1 MRLLLDT
8 PVVMW
13 WIADSPRLSASV
25 KELLE
30 TEPAVYV
37 SAVSPWEITVKQF
50 LGGFEGPGD
59 LAEQVRDLRFRELP
73 ITAAHGVRAGRLP
86 MVHTDPFDRILIAQ
100 AQAERLALVTRNR
113 WIPQYDVQVMS
124 V

>member
-8 PVVMW
+8 RVVMW
-13 WIADSPRLSASV
+13 WIADAPQLSASY

-30 TEPAVYV
+30 TEPVVYV
-37 SAVSPWEITVKQF
+37 SAVSAWEITVKQF
-50 LGGFEGPGD
+50 LGSFEGPGD
-59 LAEQVRDLRFRELP
+59 LAEQVRDLQFRDLP

-86 MVHTDPFDRILIAQ
+86 MVHTDPFDRLLIAQ
-100 AQAERLALVTRNR
+100 AQAEGLALVTRSP
-113 WIPQYDVQVMS
+113 WIPQYDVQVMP

>member
-8 PVVMW
+8 RVVMW
-13 WIADSPRLSASV
+13 WVADSPQLPASL

-37 SAVSPWEITVKQF
+37 SAVSPWEITGKQF
-50 LGGFEGPGD
+50 LGSFEGPGD
-59 LAEQVRDLRFRELP
+59 LAEQVRDLQFRDLP

-100 AQAERLALVTRNR
+100 AQAEGMALVTRNC
-113 WIPQYDVQVMS
+113 WIPQYDVQVMP

>member
-8 PVVMW
+8 CVVMW
-13 WIADSPRLSASV
+13 WIADSPELPAPF

-37 SAVSPWEITVKQF
+37 SAVTPWEITVKQF
-50 LGGFEGPGD
+50 LGGFEGPVD
-59 LAEQVRDLRFRELP
+59 LAEQVRDLPFRALP

-86 MVHTDPFDRILIAQ
+86 MVHTDPYDRILIAQ
-100 AQAERLALVTRNR
+100 AQAERLTLATRNR
-113 WIPQYDVQVMS
+113 WIPQYDVQV
-124 V
+124 VVV